1 MPDEST
7 MFYALP
13 DEMKNAA
20 IRDACVLHGVDDFFD
35 LSPAQR
41 REVYHAAVAPQFAI
55 S

>member
-1 MPDEST
+1 MTDEST

-13 DEMKNAA
+13 DEIKDAA
-20 IRDACVLHGVDDFFD
+20 VSDACARHGVEDFFD

-41 REVYHAAVAPQFAI
+41 REVYHSAVAVAI